1 MKFCGQIGYIYER
14 EIRPGITISDPEEHL
29 AYGDVLS
36 NVRRWQTDSD
46 INDDLTTSNRISIL
60 ADAFVCE
67 HMGAMRYCKWLGTA
81 WEIKSV
87 ELNYPRAILTLGGV
101 YNGEQK
107 DSEEEGSDE
116 GEEESPDES

>member
-1 MKFCGQIGYIYER
+1 MKFCGRIGYIYER
-14 EIRPGITISDPEEHL
+14 EIRPGITVSDPEEHL

-60 ADAFVCE
+60 ADTFLCE
-67 HMGAMRYCKWLGTA
+67 HMSAMRYCKWLGTA

-101 YNGEQK
+101 YNGKQEN
-107 DSEEEGSDE
+107 SEEEGSND
-116 GEEESPDES
+116 GEETPDEP